1 MEKAHLSYKNIQKWF
16 KNKQF
21 TYKNIKHHIWHLWWI
36 SDQNFFFCRGPSNEH
51 SYQAS
56 FNKPQMSNFNSTFVE
71 LYKFLQK
78 LYVFFFDVHV
88 QEITFTII
96 SQVSRNW
103 S

>member
-1 MEKAHLSYKNIQKWF
+1 MEVESGSEILGNRY
-16 KNKQF
+16 
-21 TYKNIKHHIWHLWWI
+21 
-36 SDQNFFFCRGPSNEH
+36 D

-71 LYKFLQK
+71 MYKFLQK